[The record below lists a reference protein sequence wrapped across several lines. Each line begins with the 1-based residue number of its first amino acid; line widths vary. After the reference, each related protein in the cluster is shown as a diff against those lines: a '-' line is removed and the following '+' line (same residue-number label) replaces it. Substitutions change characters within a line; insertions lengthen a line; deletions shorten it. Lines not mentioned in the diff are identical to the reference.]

1 MICPKRG
8 SNLKRGLAMNELDKQ
23 FARQAQWQTSRKA
36 LSWPE
41 KVRQAEAI
49 RDAIKTLRGEK
60 PDSPASRAAGVAT
73 DRTS

>member
-1 MICPKRG
+1 
-8 SNLKRGLAMNELDKQ
+8 MNELDKQ
-23 FARQAQWQTSRKA
+23 FARQAQWQAGRKA

-49 RDAIKTLRGEK
+49 RGAITTLRGEK